1 MRNSTKFD
9 TNIVTHVFAIP
20 IALFALFAY
29 ATSLYLIHKSQQ
41 YRNVFGVLCIAY
53 VSFHIQTIS
62 ALLVWTI
69 VRIIAHL
76 ETVSFPWTIFIRIAS
91 PIANSALYA
100 AIWMQF
106 VLAINRLWAILY
118 PITYHRIFNL
128 RNARVTVS
136 PVHSWSTLY
145 GPCNHSFLAYIAILL
160 SDDLR
165 QYDHTRIFVSIFRI
179 DGPFIARV
187 TKVTYTWL
195 AISTLDRYLEVVS
208 FPWTIFIRI
217 ASPIANSALY
227 AAIWMQF
234 VWPQISPVH
243 SWSTLYGPCNHPIFA
258 YIATFLSDGIILISL
273 IIDAVAFYCTITYLK
288 TCVSTIIHAFFV
300 SIFRID
306 GPFIARVTKVTYTWL
321 AMSTLDSLVFVF
333 FNRNLLM
340 NRNAV
345 GESAIQITSFQERQR
360 DKRSI
365 LMK

>member
-128 RNARVTVS
+128 RNARVTVVFLWSFSMIITVLYYNVECVYYFES

-160 SDDLR
+160 SD
-165 QYDHTRIFVSIFRI
+165 
-179 DGPFIARV
+179 G
-187 TKVTYTWL
+187 
-195 AISTLDRYLEVVS
+195 
-208 FPWTIFIRI
+208 
-217 ASPIANSALY
+217 
-227 AAIWMQF
+227 M
-234 VWPQISPVH
+234 
-243 SWSTLYGPCNHPIFA
+243 
-258 YIATFLSDGIILISL
+258 ILITV
-273 IIDAVAFYCTITYLK
+273 IVDAVAFYRIIVYLK
-288 TCVSTIIHAFFV
+288 KKKTQGTNTMREKLSQDILFFKETCVSTIIHAFFV

-321 AMSTLDSLVFVF
+321 AISTLDSLVFVF

-345 GESAIQITSFQERQR
+345 SESAKTNNLVNIVSRKKT
-360 DKRSI
+360 
-365 LMK
+365 

>member
-1 MRNSTKFD
+1 MDNSTKFD
-9 TNIVTHVFAIP
+9 NNVTTHIFAIP
-20 IALFALFAY
+20 MALLTLFAY
-29 ATSLYLIHKSQQ
+29 TISLYFIHKSHRYQ
-41 YRNVFGVLCIAY
+41 NIFGLLCISY
-53 VSFHIQTIS
+53 ISFEIQTAT
-62 ALLVWTI
+62 ALLIWTI
-69 VRIIAHL
+69 VRII
-76 ETVSFPWTIFIRIAS
+76 V
-91 PIANSALYA
+91 
-100 AIWMQF
+100 
-106 VLAINRLWAILY
+106 
-118 PITYHRIFNL
+118 
-128 RNARVTVS
+128 
-136 PVHSWSTLY
+136 
-145 GPCNHSFLAYIAILL
+145 
-160 SDDLR
+160 
-165 QYDHTRIFVSIFRI
+165 
-179 DGPFIARV
+179 
-187 TKVTYTWL
+187 
-195 AISTLDRYLEVVS
+195 YLEVVS

-234 VWPQISPVH
+234 VLATNRFCAISYPMTYHRIFNLKNARITIIFLWSISMIITVLYYNVECVYYFESPVH

-288 TCVSTIIHAFFV
+288 KKKSQRVNVLRQDIFFFKQTCVSTIIHAFFV